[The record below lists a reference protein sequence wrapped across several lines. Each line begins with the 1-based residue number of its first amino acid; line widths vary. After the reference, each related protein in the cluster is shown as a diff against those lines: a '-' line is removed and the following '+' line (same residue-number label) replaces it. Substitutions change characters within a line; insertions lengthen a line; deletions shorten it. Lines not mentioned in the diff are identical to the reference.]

1 MNEPCRHCGSN
12 RHRAIDCHQ
21 MSQMPIDTSKLGP
34 IKVDPNG
41 DRERADR
48 VRGHLLQ
55 LGELLKRHDNHSG
68 ARAAEVLASVPQN
81 DALIFLERLFN
92 GE

>member
-1 MNEPCRHCGSN
+1 MNEPCRHCGS
-12 RHRAIDCHQ
+12 RLHHSITCHQ
-21 MSQMPIDTSKLGP
+21 IGQDKGLPQPTPGQETRD
-34 IKVDPNG
+34 
-41 DRERADR
+41 RADR

-81 DALIFLERLFN
+81 DAMLFLERLFN